1 MERYDSIEPFG
12 FEVDLLGLTRIPNTV
27 NKLAVNASQRIITPF
42 FRHPLHLCSCR
53 SMFVCCFIHSEK

>member
-42 FRHPLHLCSCR
+42 FVTHYTLP
-53 SMFVCCFIHSEK
+53 